1 MISSKKAPEAGAKAW
16 TAAMRSHGARVLAF
30 GALSCAA
37 ACGGGSAP
45 DARYPTR
52 DAGCPVKSLPGEP
65 TVPVDEL
72 GVVTVDCTAGG
83 AACSRQLLDAVC
95 AHGGDIAWGLGDN
108 ALTSSHVVAHAAHT
122 RRVTQGS
129 RERGCAVQVFTEAP
143 PIRTENIGPVAA
155 LCAEDDSKEVCLREL
170 EDQTCLLGGDVV
182 WQVEGPALQGNKQRM
197 QGRAAHTK

>member
-1 MISSKKAPEAGAKAW
+1 MISMKAAADPGGKAR
-16 TAAMRSHGARVLAF
+16 TGRVRPHGARLLAF
-30 GALSCAA
+30 VALACAS

-45 DARYPTR
+45 DARYPAR
-52 DAGCPVKSLPGEP
+52 EAGCPVKSLPGEP
-65 TVPVDEL
+65 AGPVDEL

-108 ALTSSHVVAHAAHT
+108 ALTSTHVVAHAAHT

-143 PIRTENIGPVAA
+143 PMRTENIGPVAA
-155 LCAEDDSKEVCLREL
+155 LCADDDSKDVCLREL
-170 EDQTCLLGGDVV
+170 QDQTCLLGGDVV
-182 WQVEGPALQGNKQRM
+182 WQVEGPAPQGNKQRM